1 MLPPTT
7 PSRAS
12 HFCHLPSSPVGAGA
26 SGLSSSSSG
35 LSSSGLSSS
44 GLSSSL
50 SVIST
55 PQLPSSLFQVKVL
68 SLFLI
73 HFVLA
78 EPSTTSE
85 PSSQVSCQT
94 STAHSIAPPM
104 TPLRASHFCHLPS
117 SPVGSGASGFSPSGL
132 SSPSSGLSSPSSGF
146 SPSGFSSSGFSP
158 SGPSSSSITMPQLP
172 SSLFHV
178 KVLSW
183 FLIHL
188 AFAEPSTTAEPSSQV
203 S

>member
-26 SGLSSSSSG
+26 SGLSSSG

-44 GLSSSL
+44 PSA
-50 SVIST
+50 IST
-55 PQLPSSLFQVKVL
+55 PQFPSSLFHVKVL

-78 EPSTTSE
+78 EPSGSD
-85 PSSQVSCQT
+85 PSSQLRTQV

-104 TPLRASHFCHLPS
+104 TPSRASHFCHLPS
-117 SPVGSGASGFSPSGL
+117 SPVGSGAS
-132 SSPSSGLSSPSSGF
+132 
-146 SPSGFSSSGFSP
+146 
-158 SGPSSSSITMPQLP
+158 
-172 SSLFHV
+172 
-178 KVLSW
+178 
-183 FLIHL
+183 
-188 AFAEPSTTAEPSSQV
+188 
-203 S
+203 